1 MKEGDFVCF
10 LLLHLRRDADGLWS
24 PKAFTPSSA
33 GGRLSQTSSRA
44 IKPDTLGSG
53 ALPLDGAFH
62 PSVSSVRLNFSTAG
76 VTPHFP
82 SPPSIRQCSLL
93 PASPGSGFLGGPEAV
108 TIRWVQQHQQGASSL
123 QGQTA
128 ARRCLWLVLALLG
141 SSVALRVPQRDHL
154 LLIKS
159 PRRATSQPSI
169 AQPPWNYPRDKLAHK
184 TYSTDSNG
192 QEIARNLN

>member
-33 GGRLSQTSSRA
+33 GGRFSQTSSRA

-62 PSVSSVRLNFSTAG
+62 PSVSSVHLNFSTAG
-76 VTPHFP
+76 VTPRFP

-93 PASPGSGFLGGPEAV
+93 PACTHPQVLVSLGAPRLSPYDGCSSISKVQALCRARPQLAGAGTAWIICSTASTAEGP
-108 TIRWVQQHQQGASSL
+108 L
-123 QGQTA
+123 A
-128 ARRCLWLVLALLG
+128 A
-141 SSVALRVPQRDHL
+141 
-154 LLIKS
+154 
-159 PRRATSQPSI
+159 
-169 AQPPWNYPRDKLAHK
+169 Y
-184 TYSTDSNG
+184 
-192 QEIARNLN
+192 